1 MAPEKKWSIQQQDS
15 DLVNSLSRSCGCD
28 SILASLLINRG
39 IRDPQKALAFLNPSL
54 SDISSPFLMKDMTKA
69 VERIARALA
78 EKERI
83 LIFGDYDVDGV
94 TGTTLLLEFLSNAEA
109 DVTYY
114 IPDRFREG
122 YGLNKDYIVSNA
134 VAANIRLIITVDCGI
149 NSVEAVDAANHHD
162 MDVIVTD
169 HHETPER
176 LPDAVAILNPKQAEC
191 TFPCPMLAGVGVAF
205 YLVLALR
212 KHLRD
217 KGFWAG
223 RTEPNLKSVCDLV
236 ALGTVADIV
245 PIKSENRILV
255 KTGLDVLTTGIRPG
269 VNALKEVSGPL
280 KTELDTWDIAFK
292 LAPRIN
298 AAGRLSQARAAVEL
312 LAAPDK
318 STALPAAH
326 FLNKTNRE
334 RQQIEKAILD
344 EVMRFLGANP
354 GHLKLRSIVLAGN
367 GWNEGVIGIVA
378 SKLLDLYFRPV
389 VLISVRNGR
398 AKGSARS
405 IPGFNIHEGLK
416 DCARYLDTFGGHN
429 AAAGLSLLP
438 KNIPAFA
445 SRFERV
451 VRGKSQAQDF
461 VRKIVIDRMV
471 RFEEINVGLMN
482 QIGRMPPF
490 GQGNP
495 EPLFAAENV
504 RIVRHGIVGKKH
516 VRMNLA
522 QHGCFR
528 QGLPAIWYNGAS
540 RQPLPDEFR
549 KIAFHMR
556 WNLWR
561 NRKTLQ
567 LVIKEAE

>member
-169 HHETPER
+169 HHETPEQ

-269 VNALKEVSGPL
+269 VNALKEVSS
-280 KTELDTWDIAFK
+280 
-292 LAPRIN
+292 R
-298 AAGRLSQARAAVEL
+298 
-312 LAAPDK
+312 K
-318 STALPAAH
+318 S
-326 FLNKTNRE
+326 R
-334 RQQIEKAILD
+334 
-344 EVMRFLGANP
+344 
-354 GHLKLRSIVLAGN
+354 
-367 GWNEGVIGIVA
+367 
-378 SKLLDLYFRPV
+378 
-389 VLISVRNGR
+389 
-398 AKGSARS
+398 
-405 IPGFNIHEGLK
+405 
-416 DCARYLDTFGGHN
+416 
-429 AAAGLSLLP
+429 
-438 KNIPAFA
+438 
-445 SRFERV
+445 
-451 VRGKSQAQDF
+451 
-461 VRKIVIDRMV
+461 
-471 RFEEINVGLMN
+471 
-482 QIGRMPPF
+482 
-490 GQGNP
+490 
-495 EPLFAAENV
+495 
-504 RIVRHGIVGKKH
+504 
-516 VRMNLA
+516 
-522 QHGCFR
+522 
-528 QGLPAIWYNGAS
+528 
-540 RQPLPDEFR
+540 
-549 KIAFHMR
+549 
-556 WNLWR
+556 
-561 NRKTLQ
+561 
-567 LVIKEAE
+567 